1 MRRGLFFL
9 YKLIG
14 VFFVLAALGKT
25 LDSGQIVAVFTF
37 LKIPDVLHSALVMGL
52 ILFELTLGVMMIFQL
67 GYRWVLPLSAAVL
80 VFFIFVLG
88 YLFFSPLAPPCG
100 CTGSFAVSEDPRT
113 ENLLGI
119 CRNFLFLGINI
130 YCWVKTYERTGRKGE
145 AGGGEKKKKKAVG

>member
-25 LDSGQIVAVFTF
+25 LDSGQIIAVFTF

-67 GYRWVLPLSAAVL
+67 GYRWVLPLSAVLL

-88 YLFFSPLAPPCG
+88 YLFFLRWRRRAAVPEALRYPKIRG
-100 CTGSFAVSEDPRT
+100 RRIYWEFAEIS
-113 ENLLGI
+113 
-119 CRNFLFLGINI
+119 CF
-130 YCWVKTYERTGRKGE
+130 
-145 AGGGEKKKKKAVG
+145 

>member
-25 LDSGQIVAVFTF
+25 LDSGQIIAVFTF

-67 GYRWVLPLSAAVL
+67 GYRWVLPLSAVVL

-88 YLFFSPLAPPCG
+88 YLFFSPLAHRIQQKALSL
-100 CTGSFAVSEDPRT
+100 CTSRPQTVFIEVFFIGTPSPLD
-113 ENLLGI
+113 I
-119 CRNFLFLGINI
+119 
-130 YCWVKTYERTGRKGE
+130 
-145 AGGGEKKKKKAVG
+145 